1 MVNEER
7 TVVPEAERRRDG
19 LLPVAEDQRVF
30 GPTSYVLM
38 WWASLIVIQIFVLGA
53 NMMPPAGGLNLFQ
66 AVVVMLVAAV
76 LVVAFFCINGTPGL
90 KQGVPFAVQ
99 CRSAFGTRG
108 AKVPAVLRIL
118 PAIAWYG
125 IGSWIGALSVNAVA
139 STIFGLGDY
148 TAIYFVLFTVVQT
161 VIAWY
166 GIKSIKVFDAS
177 MSVIIFVIMAYFL
190 FVIVRQEN
198 VALQEAWF
206 AAGSWGLPFWTAL
219 TAAVGILA
227 TVMLN
232 ISDLTRHLKPATQ
245 ATNFFAHLFG
255 VVPPWIFIFVMGI
268 VTATVAGQGDPVA
281 ALMEVAPSVGI
292 GIALLVF
299 IVLAQVTTNLTIN
312 ILPPTMVFQDLL
324 NVTWK
329 QGTILAGI
337 LSVITFPWVL
347 LDSQWFFTF
356 INLYSAFL
364 GPILGVM
371 LSDYWVVRRRRLSID
386 DLYAEDGGS
395 YWFWRGFSPAGYVA
409 LAVASVVSLVF
420 VEVSWFV
427 GMPLAFGLHILL
439 VRLGLDRVGESA
451 PAGRPVGADRTG
463 GEVS

>member
-1 MVNEER
+1 M
-7 TVVPEAERRRDG
+7 
-19 LLPVAEDQRVF
+19 
-30 GPTSYVLM
+30 
-38 WWASLIVIQIFVLGA
+38 
-53 NMMPPAGGLNLFQ
+53 
-66 AVVVMLVAAV
+66 
-76 LVVAFFCINGTPGL
+76 
-90 KQGVPFAVQ
+90 
-99 CRSAFGTRG
+99 
-108 AKVPAVLRIL
+108 
-118 PAIAWYG
+118 
-125 IGSWIGALSVNAVA
+125 
-139 STIFGLGDY
+139 
-148 TAIYFVLFTVVQT
+148 
-161 VIAWY
+161 
-166 GIKSIKVFDAS
+166 
-177 MSVIIFVIMAYFL
+177 
-190 FVIVRQEN
+190 RQEN

-245 ATNFFAHLFG
+245 ATNFFTHLFG

-329 QGTILAGI
+329 QGTILTGI

-395 YWFWRGFSPAGYVA
+395 YWFWRGFSLAGYVA
-409 LAVASVVSLVF
+409 LAVASVVSLIF

-439 VRLGLDRVGESA
+439 VKLGLDRVGESA

-463 GEVS
+463 GQVS

>member
-1 MVNEER
+1 MVNEET

-76 LVVAFFCINGTPGL
+76 LVVTFFCINGTPGL
-90 KQGVPFAVQ
+90 KQGIPFAVQ
-99 CRSAFGTRG
+99 CRSAFGMRG
-108 AKVPAVLRIL
+108 AKVPTVLRIL

-125 IGSWIGALSVNAVA
+125 IGSWIGALSVNAVG

-245 ATNFFAHLFG
+245 ATNFFTHLFG
-255 VVPPWIFIFVMGI
+255 VVPPWAFIFVMGI

-312 ILPPTMVFQDLL
+312 ILPPTMVFQDLF

-409 LAVASVVSLVF
+409 LAVASVVSLIF

-439 VRLGLDRVGESA
+439 VRLGLDRVGERA
-451 PAGRPVGADRTG
+451 LAGRPVGADRTG
-463 GEVS
+463 REVS

>member
-1 MVNEER
+1 MVNEEK

-76 LVVAFFCINGTPGL
+76 LVVTFFCINGTPGL
-90 KQGVPFAVQ
+90 KQGIPFAVQ
-99 CRSAFGTRG
+99 CRSAFGMRG
-108 AKVPAVLRIL
+108 AKVPTVLRIL

-166 GIKSIKVFDAS
+166 GIQSIKVFDAS

-190 FVIVRQEN
+190 LVIVRQEN

-245 ATNFFAHLFG
+245 ATNFFTHLFG

-312 ILPPTMVFQDLL
+312 ILPPTMVFQELL

-329 QGTILAGI
+329 QGTILTGI

-395 YWFWRGFSPAGYVA
+395 YWFWRGFSLAGYVA
-409 LAVASVVSLVF
+409 LAVASVVSLIF

-439 VRLGLDRVGESA
+439 VKLGLDRVGESA
-451 PAGRPVGADRTG
+451 PASRPVGADRTG
-463 GEVS
+463 GQVS